1 MTLLISNFSVAY
13 SVNID
18 GIHSGDEWDGATVN
32 KIFDGESNSGA
43 DFGLV
48 QTMIDDENSAVF
60 LCFMHKDP
68 NLEVG
73 NLYAGVEVSIESSN
87 SFEVISGSSPSYADS
102 SEYSFEGAVS
112 VDENNG
118 ATTEIRV
125 GFKFGLPREISCKVR
140 FIDASGAKSNQYG
153 FKIINDFYTETTE
166 MTITQTQPETTQKE
180 TTQKITTSKKDKT
193 TKPKKETT
201 KKAEKKT
208 TKKSQ
213 PKTTKKT
220 TVKQTTVDYFNKK
233 YTYVKR
239 TRPHTTKKQTAKQT
253 EPVATQKKTKA
264 GTVYYYE
271 KEIIVSQVYVSL
283 TEPIALQKPE
293 TVLEVSDTE
302 ISEVATLDEPKTEIK
317 SSFSL
322 SEGTKK
328 KTIIGVLAAISFT
341 VIAAVGTRSSKKSI
355 KNNDGD
361 NAE

>member
-1 MTLLISNFSVAY
+1 MLISNCSVAY

-48 QTMIDDENSAVF
+48 QTLIDSENSAVF

-68 NLEVG
+68 NLEID
-73 NLYAGVEVSIESSN
+73 NLCAGIEVSVEGSN
-87 SFEVISGSSPSYADS
+87 SFEVTSGSSPSYADF

-112 VDENNG
+112 INENNG

-140 FIDASGAKSNQYG
+140 FIDASGAKSNQYS

-166 MTITQTQPETTQKE
+166 MTITHIQPETTQKE
-180 TTQKITTSKKDKT
+180 TASEKVKT
-193 TKPKKETT
+193 TKQKKETT
-201 KKAEKKT
+201 KKAAKKT
-208 TKKSQ
+208 TRKSET
-213 PKTTKKT
+213 KTNKKT

-233 YTYVKR
+233 YTYVRR
-239 TRPHTTKKQTAKQT
+239 TRPHTTKKQKET
-253 EPVATQKKTKA
+253 VVTQKKTKA

-283 TEPIALQKPE
+283 TESKASEKSEI
-293 TVLEVSDTE
+293 VSEVVDTE
-302 ISEVATLDEPKTEIK
+302 ISEVATPDEPKTEIK

-328 KTIIGVLAAISFT
+328 KAIIGVLAAISFT